1 MDSLHAIGFYVSA
14 ALAGAG
20 GLFLAFTDSRR
31 RRAVALGLV
40 GLGVAG
46 IVLALSA
53 GFTALVVLICYAGC
67 ALLAMRPDHR
77 FLEQAA
83 SGPWRQAG
91 AVGAALLLAVLA
103 YAAFRGNF
111 AHATFN
117 GGPFGSVAGGRVVFA
132 PGALGAAGGGGLGAG
147 VPGGA
152 ARPLGARPPPVGRG
166 GGPPWSGL

>member
-20 GLFLAFTDSRR
+20 GLFLAFTDSRQ

-46 IVLALSA
+46 IDLALSA

-91 AVGAALLLAVLA
+91 A
-103 YAAFRGNF
+103 
-111 AHATFN
+111 
-117 GGPFGSVAGGRVVFA
+117 
-132 PGALGAAGGGGLGAG
+132 
-147 VPGGA
+147 GGA
-152 ARPLGARPPPVGRG
+152 APAPEGFGYRALPGNLHPAPI
-166 GGPPWSGL
+166 

>member
-20 GLFLAFTDSRR
+20 GLFLAFTDSRQ

-46 IVLALSA
+46 IDLALSA

-91 AVGAALLLAVLA
+91 AGGAVPLLAGVA
-103 YAAFRGNF
+103 YAGFRGGF
-111 AHATFN
+111 RPPAFN
-117 GGPFGSVAGGRVVFA
+117 GGAFWP
-132 PGALGAAGGGGLGAG
+132 LGGGGG
-147 VPGGA
+147 VC
-152 ARPLGARPPPVGRG
+152 PPPVRGAATG
-166 GGPPWSGL
+166 GGCGVCGLWGGAGAVRRP

>member
-20 GLFLAFTDSRR
+20 GLFLAFTDSRQ

-46 IVLALSA
+46 IDLALSA

-91 AVGAALLLAVLA
+91 AVGAALLLAVFA

-111 AHATFN
+111 PHATFYW
-117 GGPFGSVAGGRVVFA
+117 GPFRSVAGGRPLFPPHAAAGADGRGVVVSA
-132 PGALGAAGGGGLGAG
+132 PGGGG
-147 VPGGA
+147 
-152 ARPLGARPPPVGRG
+152 RGRG
-166 GGPPWSGL
+166 RD